1 MRHGKRQRAGFPTL
15 LAIAAT
21 LSCSPAVAQTQG
33 GSTPPI
39 QTSSPDPEPYCF
51 GVGCPCGNDAP
62 ATGCANS
69 SGRGVLLNAFGTTSV
84 AANDLSLY
92 IVYPNQP
99 GPSAPWQMFMGGT
112 RSSVPF
118 GDGLLCVGAG
128 ATGLVRVEAAY
139 YGSAGGSKRAAD
151 RRAFETASRL
161 MTDNAAKN
169 ACQRC

>member
-1 MRHGKRQRAGFPTL
+1 
-15 LAIAAT
+15 
-21 LSCSPAVAQTQG
+21 
-33 GSTPPI
+33 
-39 QTSSPDPEPYCF
+39 
-51 GVGCPCGNDAP
+51 
-62 ATGCANS
+62 
-69 SGRGVLLNAFGTTSV
+69 LLNAFGTTSV

-139 YGSAGGSKRAAD
+139 YGSAGGSKL
-151 RRAFETASRL
+151 SRYWWEIVGANEEIL
-161 MTDNAAKN
+161 PGSTWYFQLWYRDLAGPCGANFNLTNGLKIQFAP
-169 ACQRC
+169 